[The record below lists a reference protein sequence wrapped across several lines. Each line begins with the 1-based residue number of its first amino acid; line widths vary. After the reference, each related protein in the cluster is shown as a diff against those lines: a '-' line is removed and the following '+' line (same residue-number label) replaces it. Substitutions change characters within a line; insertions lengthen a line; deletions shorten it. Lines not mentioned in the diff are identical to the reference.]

1 MELFFFAALLGA
13 FLVYV
18 ARTKWEDLR
27 THLAIVWV
35 LMAAHLVGLI
45 AWAAITR
52 I

>member
-1 MELFFFAALLGA
+1 MELFVFAAVLGL

-35 LMAAHLVGLI
+35 LMALHLVGVL
-45 AWAAITR
+45 AWNLLL
-52 I
+52 